1 MVLTRSQVKTQTT
14 HKYETRLQFSRE
26 TMRQQYQLMMDQ
38 NEEKITK
45 NVCKTPI
52 SPTSNILRRSQ
63 RIRIMM

>member
-1 MVLTRSQVKTQTT
+1 MVLTRSQVKEQAT
-14 HKYETRLQFSRE
+14 HKYETRLQTSRE
-26 TMRQQYQLMMDQ
+26 DMRQKYKLMMEQ

-52 SPTSNILRRSQ
+52 SPVSRALRRSQ

>member
-1 MVLTRSQVKTQTT
+1 MVLTRSQVKQQTS
-14 HKYETRLQFSRE
+14 HKYETRLQSSRE

-45 NVCKTPI
+45 NICKTPI
-52 SPTSNILRRSQ
+52 SPVTKALRRSQ

>member
-1 MVLTRSQVKTQTT
+1 MVLTRSQVKQQTS
-14 HKYETRLQFSRE
+14 HKYETRFQSSRE

-45 NVCKTPI
+45 NICKTPI
-52 SPTSNILRRSQ
+52 SPVSKVLRRSQ

>member
-1 MVLTRSQVKTQTT
+1 MVLTRSQVKEQTT
-14 HKYETRLQFSRE
+14 HKYETRLQTSRE
-26 TMRQQYQLMMDQ
+26 DMRQKYKLMMEQ

-52 SPTSNILRRSQ
+52 SPVSRALRRSQ